1 MKKRSLREVST
12 MDDCAVCGKELQEKE
27 GFVSSTNVVVCSEIC
42 QEKFVQSLPNQGQSS
57 LTVFSRVTG
66 YYTPVSAWN
75 KGKRQEFKDRKS
87 YSVMEALK

>member
-1 MKKRSLREVST
+1 
-12 MDDCAVCGKELQEKE
+12 MDNCAACNKELGPKE
-27 GFVSSTNVVVCSEIC
+27 GIVSSTNVLVCSEEC
-42 QEKFVQSLPNQGQSS
+42 KDRFLDTLPNKGEPS

-75 KGKRQEFKDRKS
+75 KGKLQEFKDRKS